1 MTNLSK
7 IFTESVSQLGV
18 GKPELEALTRLFKVC
33 LESALEEDDEEDYSE
48 DGFIRNAFDSDE
60 DNTDATTLISATSFG
75 KEDLPDDISKEE
87 TSPFDYPL
95 DWENNDNVDDNDNDN
110 TPIEAFN
117 ATAGTNLTKAYSL
130 LAPKLLANGCCDANN
145 IDNLHEF
152 INWLLSV
159 FETKFKSDT
168 ALNTFA
174 KDTKYDANRM
184 DKVVNVIYNG
194 KKTAQLLLEINTALK
209 DVLVKATLNDSK
221 AISNAAGQIN
231 DYIVKRFDH
240 AASDKQMSAE
250 QRDPNVITKWDG
262 VGFVDIDRDVDHVDP
277 NEAPASQAEINSK
290 LGTNTNTATG
300 QSDPAM
306 FKEDSDI
313 DEIDKALNA
322 FISVIPTA
330 GLEPDE
336 AEAFNKPL
344 DKTLIDTAKDMAEK
358 RASLMKN
365 HAGNIVDSSV
375 LNYDDD
381 DL

>member
-1 MTNLSK
+1 MTNRTK

-75 KEDLPDDISKEE
+75 KEDLPDDVSKDE

-95 DWENNDNVDDNDNDN
+95 DWENNDNVDDDDNDN
-110 TPIEAFN
+110 NPIEAFN
-117 ATAGTNLTKAYSL
+117 ATAGTNLTKAYTL
-130 LAPKLLANGCCDANN
+130 LAPKLLAKGCCNAIN

-159 FETKFKSDT
+159 FENKFDSDT
-168 ALNTFA
+168 ALNIFTQ
-174 KDTKYDANRM
+174 DTKYDANRM

-194 KKTAQLLLEINTALK
+194 KKTAQLLSEINTALK
-209 DVLVKATLNDSK
+209 DALVNATLNNSK
-221 AISNAAGQIN
+221 AISNAASQIN

-240 AASDKQMSAE
+240 AASDSQMTAE

-262 VGFVDIDRDVDHVDP
+262 VGFVDIDRDVDHIDP
-277 NEAPASQAEINSK
+277 NEAPASQAEISSK
-290 LGTNTNTATG
+290 LDKNKTAN

-322 FISVIPTA
+322 FISVIPTT
-330 GLEPDE
+330 GLNTAD
-336 AEAFNKPL
+336 ADAFNKPL
-344 DKTLIDTAKDMAEK
+344 DKALINTAKDMAEK
-358 RASLMKN
+358 RASLMKT

>member
-1 MTNLSK
+1 MNNRTK
-7 IFTESVSQLGV
+7 IFTESVSKLGV

-95 DWENNDNVDDNDNDN
+95 DWENNDNVDDDDNDN
-110 TPIEAFN
+110 NPIEAFN
-117 ATAGTNLTKAYSL
+117 ATAGTNLTKAYTL
-130 LAPKLLANGCCDANN
+130 LAPKLLAKGCCNAIN

-159 FETKFKSDT
+159 FENKFDSDT
-168 ALNTFA
+168 ALNIFTQ
-174 KDTKYDANRM
+174 DTKYDANRM

-194 KKTAQLLLEINTALK
+194 KKTAQLLSEINTALK
-209 DVLVKATLNDSK
+209 DALVNATLNNSK

-240 AASDKQMSAE
+240 AASDSQMTAE

-262 VGFVDIDRDVDHVDP
+262 VGFVDIDRDVDHIDP
-277 NEAPASQAEINSK
+277 NEAPASQAEISSK
-290 LGTNTNTATG
+290 LDKNKTAK

-322 FISVIPTA
+322 FISVIPTT
-330 GLEPDE
+330 GLNTAE
-336 AEAFNKPL
+336 ADAFNKPL
-344 DKTLIDTAKDMAEK
+344 DKALINTAKDMAEK
-358 RASLMKN
+358 RASLMKT

>member
-1 MTNLSK
+1 MTNRTK

-95 DWENNDNVDDNDNDN
+95 DWENNDNSDDNDNDN

-117 ATAGTNLTKAYSL
+117 ATAGTNLTKAYTL
-130 LAPKLLANGCCDANN
+130 LAPKLLAKGCCNAIN

-159 FETKFKSDT
+159 FENKFDSDT
-168 ALNTFA
+168 ALNIFTQ
-174 KDTKYDANRM
+174 DTKYDANRM
-184 DKVVNVIYNG
+184 DKVINVIDNG
-194 KKTAQLLLEINTALK
+194 KKTAQLLSEINTTLK
-209 DVLVKATLNDSK
+209 DVLVDATLNDSK

-240 AASDKQMSAE
+240 AASDSQMTAE

-262 VGFVDIDRDVDHVDP
+262 VGFVDIDRDVDHMDP
-277 NEAPASQAEINSK
+277 NEAPASQEEINSK
-290 LGTNTNTATG
+290 FDKKKTAK

-322 FISVIPTA
+322 FISVIPTT
-330 GLEPDE
+330 GLDTAE

>member
-1 MTNLSK
+1 MTNRTK

-95 DWENNDNVDDNDNDN
+95 DWENNDNVDDDDNDN

-117 ATAGTNLTKAYSL
+117 ATAGTNLTKAYTL
-130 LAPKLLANGCCDANN
+130 LAPKLLAKGCCNAIN

-152 INWLLSV
+152 INWLIYV
-159 FETKFKSDT
+159 FENKFDSDT
-168 ALNTFA
+168 ALNIFTQ
-174 KDTKYDANRM
+174 DTKYDANRM
-184 DKVVNVIYNG
+184 DKVINVIDNG
-194 KKTAQLLLEINTALK
+194 KKTAQLLSEINTTLK
-209 DVLVKATLNDSK
+209 DALVNATLNNRK

-240 AASDKQMSAE
+240 AASDSQMTAE

-262 VGFVDIDRDVDHVDP
+262 VGFVDIDRDVDHIDP
-277 NEAPASQAEINSK
+277 NEAPASQAEISSK
-290 LGTNTNTATG
+290 LDKNKTAN

-322 FISVIPTA
+322 FISVIPTT
-330 GLEPDE
+330 GLNTAE
-336 AEAFNKPL
+336 ADAFNKPL
-344 DKTLIDTAKDMAEK
+344 DKALINTAKDMAEK
-358 RASLMKN
+358 RASLMKT

>member
-1 MTNLSK
+1 MTNRTK

-33 LESALEEDDEEDYSE
+33 LESALEDNDEEDYSE
-48 DGFIRNAFDSDE
+48 DGFMRNAFDSDE
-60 DNTDATTLISATSFG
+60 DNADASTLISATSFG
-75 KEDLPDDISKEE
+75 KEDLPDDISKDE
-87 TSPFDYPL
+87 TSPFDYPI
-95 DWENNDNVDDNDNDN
+95 DWENNDNEDDNENDN

-117 ATAGTNLTKAYSL
+117 ATAGTNLTKAYTL
-130 LAPKLLANGCCDANN
+130 LAPKLLAKGCCNAIN

-159 FETKFKSDT
+159 FETKFDSDT
-168 ALNTFA
+168 ALNIFT

-184 DKVVNVIYNG
+184 DKVINVIDNG
-194 KKTAQLLLEINTALK
+194 KKAAQLLSEINTTLN
-209 DVLVKATLNDSK
+209 DVLVNATLNNRK
-221 AISNAAGQIN
+221 AISNAAGKIN

-240 AASDKQMSAE
+240 AAADADAAE

-262 VGFVDIDRDVDHVDP
+262 VGFVDIDRDVDHIDP
-277 NEAPASQAEINSK
+277 NEAPASQDEINSK
-290 LGTNTNTATG
+290 FDKKKTAK
-300 QSDPAM
+300 QSDPAI

-330 GLEPDE
+330 GLDTDA
-336 AEAFNKPL
+336 AESFNKPL
-344 DKTLIDTAKDMAEK
+344 DKALIDTAKDMAEK

>member
-1 MTNLSK
+1 MTNRTK

-60 DNTDATTLISATSFG
+60 DNADASTLISATSFG

-87 TSPFDYPL
+87 TSPFDYPIE
-95 DWENNDNVDDNDNDN
+95 WENNDNEDDNDNDN
-110 TPIEAFN
+110 TPMEAFN
-117 ATAGTNLTKAYSL
+117 ATAGTNLTKAYTL
-130 LAPKLLANGCCDANN
+130 LAPKLLAKGCCNANN

-184 DKVVNVIYNG
+184 DKVINVIDNG
-194 KKTAQLLLEINTALK
+194 KKTAQLLSEINTTLEDAL
-209 DVLVKATLNDSK
+209 VNATLNNSK

-231 DYIVKRFDH
+231 NYIVKRFDH
-240 AASDKQMSAE
+240 AASESQMTAE
-250 QRDPNVITKWDG
+250 QSDPNVITKWDG
-262 VGFVDIDRDVDHVDP
+262 VGFVDIDRDVDHMDP
-277 NEAPASQAEINSK
+277 NEAPASQEEINSK
-290 LGTNTNTATG
+290 FDKNKTAT
-300 QSDPAM
+300 QSDPAI

-330 GLEPDE
+330 AVKPDE

-344 DKTLIDTAKDMAEK
+344 DKALIDTAKEMAEK
-358 RASLMKN
+358 RASLMKS

>member
-1 MTNLSK
+1 MTNRTK

-33 LESALEEDDEEDYSE
+33 LESALEDNDEEDYSE
-48 DGFIRNAFDSDE
+48 DGFMRNAFDSDE
-60 DNTDATTLISATSFG
+60 DNADASTLISATSFG
-75 KEDLPDDISKEE
+75 KEDLPDDISKDE
-87 TSPFDYPL
+87 TSPFDYPI
-95 DWENNDNVDDNDNDN
+95 DWENNDNEDDNENDN

-117 ATAGTNLTKAYSL
+117 ATAGTNLTKAYTL
-130 LAPKLLANGCCDANN
+130 LAPKLLAKGCCNAIN

-159 FETKFKSDT
+159 FETKFDSDT
-168 ALNTFA
+168 ALNIFT

-184 DKVVNVIYNG
+184 YKVINVIDNG
-194 KKTAQLLLEINTALK
+194 KKTAQLLSEINTTLK
-209 DVLVKATLNDSK
+209 DVLVNATLNNRK
-221 AISNAAGQIN
+221 AISNAAGKIN
-231 DYIVKRFDH
+231 DYIVKRFD
-240 AASDKQMSAE
+240 SLDL
-250 QRDPNVITKWDG
+250 DG
-262 VGFVDIDRDVDHVDP
+262 ICTGSVDIDRDVDHIDP
-277 NEAPASQAEINSK
+277 NEAPASQDEINSK
-290 LGTNTNTATG
+290 FDKKKTAK
-300 QSDPAM
+300 QSDPAI

-322 FISVIPTA
+322 FISVIPTT
-330 GLEPDE
+330 GLDTDA
-336 AEAFNKPL
+336 AESFNKPL
-344 DKTLIDTAKDMAEK
+344 DKALIDTAKDMAEK

>member
-1 MTNLSK
+1 MTNRTK

-95 DWENNDNVDDNDNDN
+95 DWENNDNVDDDDNDN
-110 TPIEAFN
+110 NPIEAFN
-117 ATAGTNLTKAYSL
+117 ATAGTNLTKAYTL
-130 LAPKLLANGCCDANN
+130 LAPKLLAKGCCNAIN

-159 FETKFKSDT
+159 FENKFDSDT
-168 ALNTFA
+168 ALNIFTQ
-174 KDTKYDANRM
+174 DTKYDANRM

-194 KKTAQLLLEINTALK
+194 KKTAQLLSEINTALK
-209 DVLVKATLNDSK
+209 DALVNATLNNSK
-221 AISNAAGQIN
+221 AISNAASQIN

-240 AASDKQMSAE
+240 AASDSQMTAE

-262 VGFVDIDRDVDHVDP
+262 VGFVDIDRDVDHIDP
-277 NEAPASQAEINSK
+277 NEAPASQAEISSK
-290 LGTNTNTATG
+290 LDKNKTAK

-322 FISVIPTA
+322 FISVIPTT
-330 GLEPDE
+330 GLNTAD
-336 AEAFNKPL
+336 ADAFNKPL
-344 DKTLIDTAKDMAEK
+344 DKALINTAKDMAEK
-358 RASLMKN
+358 RASLMKT

>member
-1 MTNLSK
+1 MTNRTK

-75 KEDLPDDISKEE
+75 KEDLPDGISKEE

-95 DWENNDNVDDNDNDN
+95 DWENNDNVDDDDNDN
-110 TPIEAFN
+110 NPIEAFN
-117 ATAGTNLTKAYSL
+117 ATAGTNLTKAYTL
-130 LAPKLLANGCCDANN
+130 LAPKLLAKGCCNAIN

-159 FETKFKSDT
+159 FENKFDSDT
-168 ALNTFA
+168 ALNIFTQ
-174 KDTKYDANRM
+174 DTKYDANRM

-194 KKTAQLLLEINTALK
+194 KKTAQLLSEINTALK
-209 DVLVKATLNDSK
+209 DALVNATLNNSK

-240 AASDKQMSAE
+240 AASDSQMTAE

-262 VGFVDIDRDVDHVDP
+262 VGFVDIDRDVDHIDP
-277 NEAPASQAEINSK
+277 NEAPASQAEISSK
-290 LGTNTNTATG
+290 LDKNKTAK

-322 FISVIPTA
+322 FISVIPTT
-330 GLEPDE
+330 GLNTAD
-336 AEAFNKPL
+336 ADAFNKPL
-344 DKTLIDTAKDMAEK
+344 DKALINTAKDMAEK
-358 RASLMKN
+358 RASLMKT

>member
-1 MTNLSK
+1 MTNRTK

-18 GKPELEALTRLFKVC
+18 GKPELEALTQLFKVC

-95 DWENNDNVDDNDNDN
+95 DWENNDNADDNDNDN

-117 ATAGTNLTKAYSL
+117 ATAGTNLTKAYTL
-130 LAPKLLANGCCDANN
+130 LAPKLLAKGCCNAIN

-159 FETKFKSDT
+159 FENKFDSDT
-168 ALNTFA
+168 ALNIFTQ
-174 KDTKYDANRM
+174 DTKYDANRM
-184 DKVVNVIYNG
+184 DKVINVIDNG
-194 KKTAQLLLEINTALK
+194 KKTAQLLSEINTTLK
-209 DVLVKATLNDSK
+209 DVLVDATLNDSK

-240 AASDKQMSAE
+240 AASDSQMTAE

-262 VGFVDIDRDVDHVDP
+262 VGFVDIDRDVDHMDP
-277 NEAPASQAEINSK
+277 NEAPASQEEINSK
-290 LGTNTNTATG
+290 FDKKKTAK

-322 FISVIPTA
+322 FISVIPTT
-330 GLEPDE
+330 GLDTAE

>member
-1 MTNLSK
+1 MTNRTK

-48 DGFIRNAFDSDE
+48 DGFMRNAFDSDE
-60 DNTDATTLISATSFG
+60 DNADASTLISATSFG
-75 KEDLPDDISKEE
+75 KEDLPDDISKDE
-87 TSPFDYPL
+87 TSPFDYPI
-95 DWENNDNVDDNDNDN
+95 DWENNDNEDDNENDN

-117 ATAGTNLTKAYSL
+117 ATAGTNLTKAYTL
-130 LAPKLLANGCCDANN
+130 LAPKLLAKGCCNAIN

-159 FETKFKSDT
+159 FETKFDSDT
-168 ALNTFA
+168 ALNIFT

-184 DKVVNVIYNG
+184 DKVINVIDNG
-194 KKTAQLLLEINTALK
+194 KKTAQLLSEINTTLK
-209 DVLVKATLNDSK
+209 DVLISATLNDSK

-240 AASDKQMSAE
+240 AASDSQMTAE

-262 VGFVDIDRDVDHVDP
+262 VGFVDIDRDVDHMDP
-277 NEAPASQAEINSK
+277 NEAPASQEEINSK
-290 LGTNTNTATG
+290 FDKKKTAK

-322 FISVIPTA
+322 FISVIPTT
-330 GLEPDE
+330 GLDTAD

-344 DKTLIDTAKDMAEK
+344 DKTLINTAKDMAEK

>member
-1 MTNLSK
+1 MTNRTK

-75 KEDLPDDISKEE
+75 KEDLPDDVSKDE
-87 TSPFDYPL
+87 TSPFDYPI
-95 DWENNDNVDDNDNDN
+95 DWENNDNVDDDDNDN
-110 TPIEAFN
+110 NPIEAFN
-117 ATAGTNLTKAYSL
+117 ATAGTNLTKAYTL
-130 LAPKLLANGCCDANN
+130 LAPKLLAKGCCNAIN

-152 INWLLSV
+152 INWLIYV
-159 FETKFKSDT
+159 FENKFDSDT
-168 ALNTFA
+168 ALNIFTQ
-174 KDTKYDANRM
+174 DTKYDANRM
-184 DKVVNVIYNG
+184 DKVINVIDNG
-194 KKTAQLLLEINTALK
+194 KKTAQLLSEINTTLK
-209 DVLVKATLNDSK
+209 DALVNATLNNRK

-240 AASDKQMSAE
+240 AASDSQMTAE

-262 VGFVDIDRDVDHVDP
+262 VGFVDIDRDVDHIDP
-277 NEAPASQAEINSK
+277 NEAPASQAEISSK
-290 LGTNTNTATG
+290 LDKNKTAN

-322 FISVIPTA
+322 FISVIPTT
-330 GLEPDE
+330 GLNTAD
-336 AEAFNKPL
+336 ADAFNKPL
-344 DKTLIDTAKDMAEK
+344 DKALINTAKDMAEK
-358 RASLMKN
+358 RASLMKT

>member
-1 MTNLSK
+1 MTNRTK

-33 LESALEEDDEEDYSE
+33 LESALEEDDEEEYSE

-75 KEDLPDDISKEE
+75 KEDLPDDVSKDE

-95 DWENNDNVDDNDNDN
+95 DWENNDNVDDDDNDN
-110 TPIEAFN
+110 NPIEAFN
-117 ATAGTNLTKAYSL
+117 ATAGTNLTKAYTL
-130 LAPKLLANGCCDANN
+130 LAPKLLAKGCCNAIN

-159 FETKFKSDT
+159 FENKFDSDT
-168 ALNTFA
+168 ALNIFTQ
-174 KDTKYDANRM
+174 DTKYDANRM

-194 KKTAQLLLEINTALK
+194 KKTAQLLSEINTALK
-209 DVLVKATLNDSK
+209 DALVNATLNNSK
-221 AISNAAGQIN
+221 AISNAASQIN

-240 AASDKQMSAE
+240 AASDSQMTAE

-262 VGFVDIDRDVDHVDP
+262 VGFVDIDRDVDHIDP
-277 NEAPASQAEINSK
+277 NEAPASQAEISSK
-290 LGTNTNTATG
+290 LDKNKTAN

-322 FISVIPTA
+322 FISVIPTT
-330 GLEPDE
+330 GLNTAD
-336 AEAFNKPL
+336 ADAFNKPL
-344 DKTLIDTAKDMAEK
+344 DKALINTAKDMAEK
-358 RASLMKN
+358 RASLMKT

>member
-1 MTNLSK
+1 MTNRTK

-48 DGFIRNAFDSDE
+48 DGFMRNAFDSDE
-60 DNTDATTLISATSFG
+60 DNADASTLISATSFG
-75 KEDLPDDISKEE
+75 KEDLPDDVSKDE
-87 TSPFDYPL
+87 TSPFDYPI
-95 DWENNDNVDDNDNDN
+95 DWENNDNVNENDDDNN
-110 TPIEAFN
+110 PIEPFN
-117 ATAGTNLTKAYSL
+117 ATAGTNLTKAYTL
-130 LAPKLLANGCCDANN
+130 LSPKLLAKGCCDAIN

-152 INWLLSV
+152 IKWLLSV
-159 FETKFKSDT
+159 FETKFNPDT
-168 ALNTFA
+168 ALNNFTT
-174 KDTKYDANRM
+174 DTKYDANRM

-194 KKTAQLLLEINTALK
+194 KKTAQLLSEINTALK
-209 DVLVKATLNDSK
+209 DVLVNATLNDSK
-221 AISNAAGQIN
+221 AISNAAGKIN
-231 DYIVKRFDH
+231 DYIVKKFDN

-277 NEAPASQAEINSK
+277 NEAPASQAEISSK
-290 LGTNTNTATG
+290 LDKNKTTG
-300 QSDPAM
+300 QSDPAV

-313 DEIDKALNA
+313 DEIDKALNS
-322 FISVIPTA
+322 FISVIPTT
-330 GLEPDE
+330 GLNTAD

-344 DKTLIDTAKDMAEK
+344 DKNLINTAKDMAEK
-358 RASLMKN
+358 RASLMRN